1 MRLQSELI
9 YIILFKKLTID
20 TKTIRLDI
28 VEGQRFY
35 ELPNEAVKILDIRV
49 KNHKNSSNNY
59 QSIPRSTYE
68 PETED
73 TDGL

>member
-1 MRLQSELI
+1 MPLRKVDVDEYLKS
-9 YIILFKKLTID
+9 TI
-20 TKTIRLDI
+20 
-28 VEGQRFY
+28 
-35 ELPNEAVKILDIRV
+35 EAVKILDIRV